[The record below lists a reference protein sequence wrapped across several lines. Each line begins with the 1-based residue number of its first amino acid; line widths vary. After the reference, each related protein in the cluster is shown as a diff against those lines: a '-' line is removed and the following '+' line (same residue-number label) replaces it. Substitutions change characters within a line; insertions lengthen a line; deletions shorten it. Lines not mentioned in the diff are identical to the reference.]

1 MRKSFHSTE
10 CKDKT
15 RKKNDEGLMFLSFH
29 DFYDYDGMYYMIEW
43 WIVRFWISWKMCTFH
58 FQFNWV
64 LSCIAVYCR

>member
-43 WIVRFWISWKMCTFH
+43 
-58 FQFNWV
+58 
-64 LSCIAVYCR
+64 